1 MGRGEEGR
9 MVLLMMGQDDSLL
22 SASLN
27 KPAVPSDIDV
37 SSWRNHGSRRPP
49 FLHWDVS
56 ERVAVFGHAVS
67 DVLLTPRRY
76 EPRLDDRSLPRLLGS
91 LLPSGGP
98 KVCVVPNRLLHRM
111 ARPLSRGSVAPLAH

>member
-1 MGRGEEGR
+1 

-67 DVLLTPRRY
+67 DVLLTPRRHDPSPRRPESPTPLGQPSALGRSEGLRSA
-76 EPRLDDRSLPRLLGS
+76 EPSASNGATAFSRLCCSARALAT
-91 LLPSGGP
+91 PSR
-98 KVCVVPNRLLHRM
+98 VP
-111 ARPLSRGSVAPLAH
+111 